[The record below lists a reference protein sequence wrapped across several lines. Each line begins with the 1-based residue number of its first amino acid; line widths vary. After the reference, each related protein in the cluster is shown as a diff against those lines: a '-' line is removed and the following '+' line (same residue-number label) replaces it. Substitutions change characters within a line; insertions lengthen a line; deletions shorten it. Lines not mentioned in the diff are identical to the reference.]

1 MKYNGKEVTDEIAEL
16 IHQKVNEEFVPG
28 DHDYIYNSDILRV
41 LQAAQEVMQE
51 MEPKHDIKVGDRVR
65 KVGVPTF
72 GTSAQV
78 VSIEGDTANI
88 IWGLVSRP
96 APYKVNELVKTKEAQ
111 HGEG

>member
-1 MKYNGKEVTDEIAEL
+1 MNYPMKDGQIDPEFLE
-16 IHQKVNEEFVPG
+16 KVFERADNTFFSGVE
-28 DHDYIYNSDILRV
+28 DV
-41 LQAAQEVMQE
+41 LKAAQEVMQE
-51 MEPKHDIKVGDRVR
+51 MEPKHDIKVGDQVR
-65 KVGVPTF
+65 TVGVPTF

-111 HGEG
+111 HGES